1 MKSRECWSF
10 KVSFI
15 QASSSVVC
23 FVQTVF
29 PERYVTQYIAF
40 DTILK
45 CHVYHELTDTKFC
58 IELI

>member
-1 MKSRECWSF
+1 MKRRECWGF

-40 DTILK
+40 DT
-45 CHVYHELTDTKFC
+45 VSRMS
-58 IELI
+58 